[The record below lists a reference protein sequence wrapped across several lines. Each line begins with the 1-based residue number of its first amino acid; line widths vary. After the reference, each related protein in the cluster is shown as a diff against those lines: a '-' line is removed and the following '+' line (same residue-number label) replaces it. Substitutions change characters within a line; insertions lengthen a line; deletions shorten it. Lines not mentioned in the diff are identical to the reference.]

1 MYEPCR
7 RVLFPLGAY
16 MSPLYYSLSLLKCRN
31 AAMLVVLN
39 FYRFYYIFK
48 VQYNCGPHKLVHK
61 FFILLSKLNSEE
73 LSS

>member
-1 MYEPCR
+1 MNHVGAFSFLLVPTCRPCIT
-7 RVLFPLGAY
+7 
-16 MSPLYYSLSLLKCRN
+16 LSLLKCRN